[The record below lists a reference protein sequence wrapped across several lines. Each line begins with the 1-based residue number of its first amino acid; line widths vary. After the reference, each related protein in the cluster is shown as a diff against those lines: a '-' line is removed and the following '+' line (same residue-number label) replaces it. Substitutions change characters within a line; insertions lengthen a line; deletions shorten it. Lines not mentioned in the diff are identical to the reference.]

1 MFKCGFLFRLCF
13 SCQTAVQELNVSSI
27 LRIYTICA
35 LGWFLYSFILWST
48 DIKLMIFLCRI
59 IKFSLYD
66 YQWCIFCCRY
76 TYVTTV
82 SVFIVWTVISLYT
95 RLYTPVRG
103 VLAHDRLNSQ
113 PRWLASLDTVIK
125 VITTTTFLYFMF
137 IIMYF
142 KIYKNKI

>member
-1 MFKCGFLFRLCF
+1 M
-13 SCQTAVQELNVSSI
+13 
-27 LRIYTICA
+27 
-35 LGWFLYSFILWST
+35 
-48 DIKLMIFLCRI
+48 
-59 IKFSLYD
+59 
-66 YQWCIFCCRY
+66 
-76 TYVTTV
+76 TTV

-125 VITTTTFLYFMF
+125 VTTKTTFLSFMF

>member
-1 MFKCGFLFRLCF
+1 M
-13 SCQTAVQELNVSSI
+13 
-27 LRIYTICA
+27 
-35 LGWFLYSFILWST
+35 
-48 DIKLMIFLCRI
+48 
-59 IKFSLYD
+59 
-66 YQWCIFCCRY
+66 
-76 TYVTTV
+76 TTV

-95 RLYTPVRG
+95 RLYTPVPG

-125 VITTTTFLYFMF
+125 VTTTTFLYFMF

>member
-1 MFKCGFLFRLCF
+1 M
-13 SCQTAVQELNVSSI
+13 
-27 LRIYTICA
+27 
-35 LGWFLYSFILWST
+35 
-48 DIKLMIFLCRI
+48 
-59 IKFSLYD
+59 
-66 YQWCIFCCRY
+66 
-76 TYVTTV
+76 TTV

-103 VLAHDRLNSQ
+103 VLAHDRLSSQ

-125 VITTTTFLYFMF
+125 VTTTTFLYFMF